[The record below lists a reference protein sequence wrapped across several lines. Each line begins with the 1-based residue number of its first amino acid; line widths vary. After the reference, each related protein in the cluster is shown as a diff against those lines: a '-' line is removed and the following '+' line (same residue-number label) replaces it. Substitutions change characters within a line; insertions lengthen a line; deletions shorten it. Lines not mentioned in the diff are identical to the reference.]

1 MSALLHPVGS
11 QPARVYWRRRL
22 VALLLAG
29 ALLAL
34 GLVAVNA
41 ALGRGA
47 AEAAGPDAAGAT
59 VEGDA
64 AAGTDDGTTTD
75 EAASDGAAAD
85 GAADD
90 GAAADGPVACGPEQ
104 ITLALTADARSY
116 AAGVTP
122 VFTVTITNVSAASCT
137 IDAGEAKRQVLVTS
151 GADRIWASTD
161 CPAEPAERLLLLPAG
176 AQDSV
181 AVTWA
186 RVRSAE
192 GCGDGL
198 PEPRPGTYTAVA
210 SVAGVSST
218 AAVFELG

>member
-41 ALGRGA
+41 ALGQGA

-64 AAGTDDGTTTD
+64 AAGTDDGTTAD
-75 EAASDGAAAD
+75 EAADD
-85 GAADD
+85 EAADD